1 MRSVCLDDPL
11 LPLLGYEH
19 RFLSLYS
26 TWMSVRNISHRRVSS
41 DTRIWVVLNA
51 L

>member
-26 TWMSVRNISHRRVSS
+26 TLDVRSQYQSS
-41 DTRIWVVLNA
+41 TRQV
-51 L
+51 